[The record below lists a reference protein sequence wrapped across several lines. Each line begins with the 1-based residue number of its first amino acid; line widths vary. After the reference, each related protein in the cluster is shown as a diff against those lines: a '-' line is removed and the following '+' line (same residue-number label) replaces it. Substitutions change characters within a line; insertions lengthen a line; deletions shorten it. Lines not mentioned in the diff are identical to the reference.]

1 MCQTGAS
8 SFSPYNKVLQQIG
21 VLKLQSNVSKWLL
34 EGLIP
39 RVVGKDNETLRV
51 VLRNKAMASPALFST
66 QCSPWG
72 KSSWF
77 LFGWDARGV

>member
-39 RVVGKDNETLRV
+39 RVAGKDNETLRV
-51 VLRNKAMASPALFST
+51 VPRNKAMASPALFST
-66 QCSPWG
+66 QCPPWG